1 VKTDLAA
8 LRAESVALAA
18 RFRLGQFVEG
28 GLLLE
33 PFLSRLVSSW
43 SKDEAALHLEIL
55 RAMLEC
61 QTRCDWLGLAD
72 FLEVDLWE
80 ARK

>member
-1 VKTDLAA
+1 LRTDLAA
-8 LRAESVALAA
+8 FRAEAEALAA

-33 PFLSRLVSSW
+33 PFLSRLASSW

-61 QTRCDWLGLAD
+61 QARCDWLGLAD
-72 FLEVDLWE
+72 FLEVDIWE
-80 ARK
+80 VGK